1 MLLKRSSCQSFAP
14 KYGYIGFGVRGIN
27 GYIKFSIGA
36 WRKTTPVCSYRVRE
50 LAAHPPLLGDTHMC
64 TCSPVTGRLPS
75 TGRCIISRAISVPLY
90 LKRRPF
96 RESGMLELM
105 NFLRQDNDGGGTLPI
120 KFASIYTPLR
130 ICSLIYILLYR
141 EIHTRVFRILIT
153 IWLCSH

>member
-36 WRKTTPVCSYRVRE
+36 WRNHPCLPIPRPRDGRPSSPARGYTYVHLFARNGRTT
-50 LAAHPPLLGDTHMC
+50 LGRT
-64 TCSPVTGRLPS
+64 LYY
-75 TGRCIISRAISVPLY
+75 ISRAISVPLY

-105 NFLRQDNDGGGTLPI
+105 NFLRQDNDGGSLAI
-120 KFASIYTPLR
+120 KFASTYTPLLLFAR
-130 ICSLIYILLYR
+130 YIHSSTAKLVLVSL
-141 EIHTRVFRILIT
+141 EF
-153 IWLCSH
+153 